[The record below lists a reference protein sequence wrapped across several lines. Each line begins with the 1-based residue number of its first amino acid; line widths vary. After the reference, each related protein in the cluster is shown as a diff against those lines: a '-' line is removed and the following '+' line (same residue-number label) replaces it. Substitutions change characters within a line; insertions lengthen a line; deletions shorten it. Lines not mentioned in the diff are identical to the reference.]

1 MKQSVIESIKQT
13 LITHLPNDGKAWLFG
28 SQARG
33 DAHEGSDWDIL
44 IVLNKD
50 KLLPTDYDTVTYPLT
65 VLGWDLGEQINPIM
79 YSSKEWEESKITPFY
94 HNVQQD
100 AIALL

>member
-13 LITHLPNDGKAWLFG
+13 LITHLPNDRKAWLFG